1 MLFWCLAV
9 CARGH
14 EDILLEE
21 CLWGE
26 LSVEDHWDHSQLFL
40 SVCKYIL
47 YLCVEEQDRER
58 TNESVTLRAW
68 SLAVLMLPMFRFF
81 AAIQSKHAFTK
92 LGWMDFGNVIWCLFL
107 TETLFLSFFFYMSCI
122 PCCGLWK
129 SGKHKLSLSLSH
141 IASSVSTLT
150 RGNEREGMGHYV
162 NANSTVKS
170 WQPLI
175 VNRAGNWWVTAA
187 SVDRLSQD
195 DCKPYLWTCEI
206 HGVCG
211 SN

>member
-1 MLFWCLAV
+1 MRESNNTYTVLEILQSQVLNYSYPYFMLFWCLAV

-107 TETLFLSFFFYMSCI
+107 TETLFLSFFFLHVLH
-122 PCCGLWK
+122 PLLW
-129 SGKHKLSLSLSH
+129 L
-141 IASSVSTLT
+141 V
-150 RGNEREGMGHYV
+150 
-162 NANSTVKS
+162 
-170 WQPLI
+170 
-175 VNRAGNWWVTAA
+175 
-187 SVDRLSQD
+187 
-195 DCKPYLWTCEI
+195 EI
-206 HGVCG
+206 R
-211 SN
+211 